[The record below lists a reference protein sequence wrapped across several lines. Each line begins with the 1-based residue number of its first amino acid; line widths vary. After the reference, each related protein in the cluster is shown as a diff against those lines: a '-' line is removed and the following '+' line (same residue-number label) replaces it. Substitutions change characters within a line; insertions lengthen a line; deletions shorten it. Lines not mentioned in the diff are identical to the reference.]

1 MPFIFHKDHTF
12 TLIDN
17 RPRHGVLC
25 QICGP
30 NTPSRPF
37 QLYPAPCKD
46 FSVTIDSSNKFHI
59 LTLPNDT
66 HLNYLCYE
74 NNHCLKKTQ
83 VVNAPDNYTLLSP
96 SIFILKDML
105 YITYISLEN
114 ASYNLVYQNIDGS
127 LFTTLFT
134 TPYEPCMLKSF
145 VQDDIVYIFYIQHT
159 DESYLLKGFD
169 IHQGKI
175 KETNYV
181 SSYTPILDYSV
192 CIYNDEVHMTYIT
205 EVHGK
210 YQLIYYNG
218 TKCTAT
224 SLCTTSTAYSPIIFA
239 YLDHLW
245 INAYINK
252 ELCTFLSIDNGL
264 RFSMPTPSS
273 IQGNFVR
280 CFFHTSSENSLQAV
294 ECYAILSPSV
304 KISTVYMIDFDHIHP
319 DTHIPIELELYL
331 EGVKLTNAML
341 PSMEA
346 EGLEDSPPAPQAQ
359 PNTSPNQ
366 TSRPP
371 TAPKHPHQDPIDSAK
386 NAFMQQE
393 LTGFDIAPRI

>member
-1 MPFIFHKDHTF
+1 MPFIFHKNHTF

-25 QICGP
+25 QICGIS
-30 NTPSRPF
+30 TPSRPF

-46 FSVTIDSSNKFHI
+46 FSVTIDSSGNFHI
-59 LTLPNDT
+59 LALPNNT
-66 HLNYLCYE
+66 RLNYLCYE
-74 NNHCLKKTQ
+74 NNHCLKKSQ
-83 VVNAPDNYTLLSP
+83 VVNAPDNYILSSP
-96 SIFILKDML
+96 SIFFLNGILYM
-105 YITYISLEN
+105 TYISFEN
-114 ASYNLVYQNIDGS
+114 SSYNLVYQNLDGS

-134 TPYEPCMLKSF
+134 TPYEPCALKSF
-145 VQDDIVYIFYIQHT
+145 VQDNIIYIFYIQHT
-159 DESYLLKGFD
+159 DESYLLKGFE
-169 IHQGKI
+169 INQGKI
-175 KETNYV
+175 KETNYI

-192 CIYNDEVHMTYIT
+192 CIYNDEVHMSYIT
-205 EVHGK
+205 EIHGK

-224 SLCTTSTAYSPIIFA
+224 SLCTTSAASSPIIFA

-264 RFSMPTPSS
+264 RFSTPTPSS

-280 CFFHTSSENSLQAV
+280 CFFHTSSDNSLQAI

-331 EGVKLTNAML
+331 EGVKLSNAML
-341 PSMEA
+341 PLEA
-346 EGLEDSPPAPQAQ
+346 DVGIAPASQTQQ
-359 PNTSPNQ
+359 PNQPMQ
-366 TSRPP
+366 TIQPAMP
-371 TAPKHPHQDPIDSAK
+371 PKHHHQDPIDSAK

-393 LTGFDIAPRI
+393 LTGFDLAPRI